1 VITGDNDLLLGLL
14 ALVGVLEFSSEY
26 NPTPDKLRESDA
38 HAMRAL
44 ALNPNSAP
52 ALYAK
57 AIVAEAETYAAGGRR
72 TEALDWLR
80 NAISLGVVNGT
91 YVAARSP
98 FFASLRGDPEFQA
111 LVGEARA
118 RAARERT

>member
-1 VITGDNDLLLGLL
+1 
-14 ALVGVLEFSSEY
+14 
-26 NPTPDKLRESDA
+26 
-38 HAMRAL
+38 MRAL

-72 TEALDWLR
+72 TETLDWLR

-111 LVGEARA
+111 LVGEAHA